1 MDSGSV
7 ARRYAK
13 ALFGLAVENGKVEA
27 WSESLA
33 TLAGALHSAPDL
45 ADILADPVRSREERR
60 ALAEKLGV
68 ALRLDREPANLL
80 LLLGDRNRLD
90 RLPDVLRA
98 FGELA
103 DAHLGRLRARV
114 TTAVPIDGE
123 TLQSLARRLSELTR
137 AQVLLERSVEPT
149 LLGGAVTQVGNLV
162 YDGSVRTQ
170 LEDLRRNLKN

>member
-33 TLAGALHSAPDL
+33 TLAAVLRSTPELGAL
-45 ADILADPVRSREERR
+45 LADPLRSREERKVLAER
-60 ALAEKLGV
+60 LGAALALE
-68 ALRLDREPANLL
+68 REPANLL
-80 LLLGDRNRLD
+80 LLLGDRNRLGQ
-90 RLPDVLRA
+90 LADVLRA

-103 DAHLGRLRARV
+103 DVHLGRLRARV

-123 TLQSLARRLSELTR
+123 TLASLAHRLSELTR

-149 LLGGAVTQVGNLV
+149 LLGGAVTQVGSLV

-170 LEDLRRNLKN
+170 LEDLRKSLKN